1 MVVKVNLPLAI
12 LLEDQD
18 AVDAPILQGLKG
30 FFVEF
35 LARELTAGDFPAAQ
49 ERFFG
54 VGFGS
59 ATAHQGKGEHQDEGD
74 E

>member
-18 AVDAPILQGLKG
+18 AVDAPILHGIEG
-30 FFVEF
+30 FLVEF
-35 LARELTAGDFPAAQ
+35 LAFELAAGELPAAQ

-54 VGFGS
+54 VGL
-59 ATAHQGKGEHQDEGD
+59 
-74 E
+74 